1 MIIFQQNVCR
11 ELLAHDT
18 PAQIKYVK
26 EPLKDTALHL
36 AGRRRDNDMIK
47 MFIEAG
53 SVVDGKNVRMHSKK
67 LCFKRNRLRT
77 VRSLYLYLS
86 LSRRGISLKTNNT
99 TLYLFLASS
108 AKSLYY

>member
-1 MIIFQQNVCR
+1 MPQVFEQSLFLFKQNVCR
-11 ELLAHDT
+11 ELLSHDT

-53 SVVDGKNVRMHSKK
+53 SVVDGKNVRI
-67 LCFKRNRLRT
+67 RL
-77 VRSLYLYLS
+77 
-86 LSRRGISLKTNNT
+86 K
-99 TLYLFLASS
+99 
-108 AKSLYY
+108 